1 MHEGVSLRCNLRHE
15 ITRELRRQLDRLDA
29 ITLDGDWVDAWVESD
44 SLDSHEA
51 AIIAGTSRQTIRRR
65 AADAAASG
73 KPIGI
78 LIAQSVWLISLRRLL
93 HWIERNEGAPKRV
106 IAELRAKQ
114 LLSERAAP
122 KIGVN
127 ERTATA

>member
-1 MHEGVSLRCNLRHE
+1 MDEGVSPTRNLRHE

-29 ITLDGDWVDAWVESD
+29 IALDGDWIDAWIEHD
-44 SLDSHEA
+44 CLDTDEA

-65 AADAAASG
+65 ASDAAAAG

-78 LIAQSVWLISLRRLL
+78 LMAKSVWLISLRRLL
-93 HWIERNEGAPKRV
+93 RWVEHNEGLSGRV
-106 IAELRAKQ
+106 EAERRAEK

-122 KIGVN
+122 KINPN
-127 ERTATA
+127 ERAATA